1 MLIAESRILALLSL
15 CFSVPAD
22 VEPNW
27 HPSIWLG
34 VLVVLCILVAERIYT
49 TCKKFVAERAA
60 ARPGGAPPQG
70 GQDGFQQI
78 MHQDEPEDDV
88 ELGAVSGGALAAQ
101 YSITDDDSALMD
113 DDNASPSAPAA
124 APATASRT
132 FTGVGIVS
140 AGSAAGK
147 TIKIGGALA
156 AGARK

>member
-1 MLIAESRILALLSL
+1 MRLMKTIVMPL
-15 CFSVPAD
+15 FAD

-27 HPSIWLG
+27 SPSIWLG

-88 ELGAVSGGALAAQ
+88 ELGAVGGGKQAAQ

-113 DDNASPSAPAA
+113 DDDTSVPTPAA
-124 APATASRT
+124 APAAASRT
-132 FTGVGIVS
+132 FTGVGVVS
-140 AGSAAGK
+140 ASSGSAAGK

-156 AGARK
+156 AGVRK